1 MEVAE
6 TRSSRGHVYPIARRR
21 DAGRRAA
28 EDGLK
33 ARSTAWSTF
42 GGVALPI
49 ALLLAVPVVVAWAYL
64 PSASRANQEQY
75 AVYSAFL
82 SERVLN
88 QWVAPNVPPAALH
101 LVIESDTRPHDAG
114 LRWFFWRY
122 AMLAKD
128 MPSLRAS
135 SYIDF
140 RLRDRD
146 PRTLQSK
153 FDLPCSYELI
163 SGDQLRA
170 LERDTDAFAK
180 RFPNSPGDLR
190 LSSVG
195 FNRDFTQALF
205 YADWFCPLCGNGQFI
220 LMEKSGGEWHVAAES
235 SDWIS

>member
-1 MEVAE
+1 
-6 TRSSRGHVYPIARRR
+6 
-21 DAGRRAA
+21 
-28 EDGLK
+28 LK
-33 ARSTAWSTF
+33 TRSTAWSSL
-42 GGVALPI
+42 GSIALPVVLI
-49 ALLLAVPVVVAWAYL
+49 LAIPVVVVWAYI
-64 PSASRANQEQY
+64 PSASRAEQEQY

-82 SERVLN
+82 SERVIN
-88 QWVAPNVPPAALH
+88 QWVESNVPPASLH
-101 LVIESDTRPHDAG
+101 LVVESETRPHDPG
-114 LRWFFWRY
+114 LGWFFWRY
-122 AMLAKD
+122 AMLSKD
-128 MPSLRAS
+128 MPSLRAA

-170 LERDTDAFAK
+170 LERDAGSFAK

-205 YADWFCPLCGNGQFI
+205 YADWFCPLCGGGQFI
-220 LMEKSGGEWHVAAES
+220 LMEKVGGQWQVAAES
-235 SDWIS
+235 SNWIS